1 MITAAATPSVIT
13 RLNREWQARWAQH
26 EYDFP
31 HGRMTC
37 EQTLQIVSRREE
49 NADAVLRGL
58 LTSAAQDGPNDT
70 VCARTAL
77 QIILPRVV
85 SIAAQCARRQRVQHA
100 GVYEEPLAVTVALA
114 LERIKNAPLHR
125 RGSVLGNLAMDLLK
139 LSLAYYNAADAE
151 IPADTT
157 DGAMFEPR
165 TLNELARIDNE
176 VSPTEAATQQVLA
189 LAAWARDREVL
200 TEAETSLL
208 VSYELANCQERKR
221 LAATLGI
228 ESQALRLRVHRVRQS
243 LRQAVQTHALQRTDL
258 MPQMA
263 A

>member
-1 MITAAATPSVIT
+1 MITAATTPSVIT
-13 RLNREWQARWAQH
+13 RLNREWQARWA
-26 EYDFP
+26 EYEHDFP

-37 EQTLQIVSRREE
+37 EQTLQIVSRREDH
-49 NADAVLRGL
+49 ADAVLRGL
-58 LTSAAQDGPNDT
+58 LTAASQDGLNDT

-114 LERIKNAPLHR
+114 LERIKHAPLHR

-139 LSLAYYNAADAE
+139 LSLAYYSAAEAE
-151 IPADTT
+151 IPTDTAD
-157 DGAMFEPR
+157 GYMFEPH
-165 TLNELARIDNE
+165 TLNEIARIDTE
-176 VSPTEAATQQVLA
+176 VSSTEEATQQVLA
-189 LAAWARDREVL
+189 LAAWARDRDVL
-200 TEAETSLL
+200 TEPETALL
-208 VSYELANCQERKR
+208 VSYELADCQERKR
-221 LAATLGI
+221 LAAKLGI
-228 ESQALRLRVHRVRQS
+228 ESQALRLRVHRVRQA
-243 LRQAVQTHALQRTDL
+243 LRKAVQTHALQRTDL